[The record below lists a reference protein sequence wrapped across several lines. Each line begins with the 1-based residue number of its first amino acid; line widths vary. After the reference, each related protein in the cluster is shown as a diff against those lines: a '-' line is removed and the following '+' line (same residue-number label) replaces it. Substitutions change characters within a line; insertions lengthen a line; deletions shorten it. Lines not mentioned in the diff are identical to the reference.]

1 MKLLA
6 KRLVANEQGGPLSTL
21 CVSPG
26 NQPEHRTL
34 GGIVVHAVTVLLC
47 RNKNKA
53 GILLPFDH
61 MLHDPSALMVRHNK
75 CNIQPVCTSV
85 NCSYIL
91 TECSLAYNAGRYTSR
106 EQGGYCRIWAIL
118 W

>member
-21 CVSPG
+21 RVSPD

-61 MLHDPSALMVRHNK
+61 MLHDPSALVVRHNK
-75 CNIQPVCTSV
+75 CNILTSV

-106 EQGGYCRIWAIL
+106 EQGGHCRIWAIL